1 MISFPWRKTNQGNH
15 GIFAVFHNVF
25 TPLTLCCLLIATVP
39 GFAQTPEQVILTTHN
54 LFPYGAF
61 PDDQKIKKIADDTF
75 HGVAADLV
83 RCACKKLETSLVI
96 RVVPWKRAQK
106 EVYSGSADGFFAGS
120 RNTLRENNAVRS
132 IQIADQKWQWYLL
145 KANPLSP
152 GNTHF
157 KKEARVAGFIGANML
172 KWMEENG
179 FNITARPRN
188 TEGLLKLLTAR
199 RVDAV
204 MANNHVMGAL
214 LKSGQLED
222 DVKIFTEKDKP
233 LYVYFSKQFIK
244 DYPRFMDRFNKSV
257 TECRATGK

>member
-1 MISFPWRKTNQGNH
+1 MTLFPWRKTDH
-15 GIFAVFHNVF
+15 DIYRIFAVFHRVF
-25 TPLTLCCLLIATVP
+25 IPLTLCCLFIAIVP
-39 GFAQTPEQVILTTHN
+39 GFAQTPGQVTLTTHN

-61 PDDQKIKKIADDTF
+61 PDDQKIKKIADNTF
-75 HGVAADLV
+75 RGVAADLV
-83 RCACKKLETSLVI
+83 RCACRKLKTSLVI

-106 EVYSGSADGFFAGS
+106 EVYSGLADGFFAGS
-120 RNTLRENNAVRS
+120 QNTFREKNAVRS

-145 KANPLSP
+145 KDNPLSP
-152 GNTHF
+152 ANAHF

-172 KWMEENG
+172 KWMEENE

-188 TEGLLKLLTAR
+188 TKGLLRLLSAG

-214 LKSGQLED
+214 LKRDQLED
-222 DVKIFTEKDKP
+222 NVKIFIEKDKP

-244 DYPRFMDRFNKSV
+244 DYPRFMDRFNESV
-257 TECRATGK
+257 TECRASGK